1 MGWVFAALIVVLIGF
16 IFVTSLGR
24 LGEMAP
30 QIDDRPSP
38 RMPADRALTADDLSA
53 IRFAIVARG
62 YSMEQVDAVLERV
75 RAQLP
80 DAESGESAEVQPLTP
95 MVNGWPAAI

>member
-30 QIDDRPSP
+30 QIDDRPTP
-38 RMPADRALTADDLSA
+38 RMPADRELTSDDLAA
-53 IRFAIVARG
+53 IRFAVVARG

-75 RAQLP
+75 REQLGE
-80 DAESGESAEVQPLTP
+80 DASGETGGPDGVAP
-95 MVNGWPAAI
+95 MVNGWPSAI